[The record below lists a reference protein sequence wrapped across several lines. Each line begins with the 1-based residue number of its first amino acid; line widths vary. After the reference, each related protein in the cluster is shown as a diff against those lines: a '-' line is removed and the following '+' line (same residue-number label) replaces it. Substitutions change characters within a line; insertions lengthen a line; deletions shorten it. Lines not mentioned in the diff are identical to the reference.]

1 MENFFQIQFA
11 LFVLGALF
19 LVVFSFYIEYL
30 DGKVDK
36 RKEKYLSI
44 FKTTLVIYTVWFVF
58 SGFYTTFFIVYPI
71 N

>member
-1 MENFFQIQFA
+1 MENYFQIQFA
-11 LFVLGALF
+11 LFALGAVF

-30 DGKVDK
+30 DGKMDK
-36 RKEKYLSI
+36 RKDKYLSI

>member
-30 DGKVDK
+30 DGKMDK

>member
-11 LFVLGALF
+11 LFALGAAF

-30 DGKVDK
+30 DGKMDK

>member
-1 MENFFQIQFA
+1 MENYFQIQFA
-11 LFVLGALF
+11 LFALGAVF

-30 DGKVDK
+30 DGKMDK